1 MCRQCSDYHVEIVR
15 EVALENPIEKMAAV
29 YAAYSKGDPEP
40 FYDLIADDA
49 VIRFAAPPGSFK
61 FARTYNGPGGAREA
75 ITAIVS
81 EFQWLTY
88 SNSELI
94 ADGKLVVG
102 INGGRILHLVSGR
115 EAALCLGDFVRF
127 DNGKIVEFVE
137 FFDSAGFAD
146 WCSGN
151 ATPACAMMNPANK
164 LGALSSEN
172 PEENKAVLRQVYDA
186 YAELNADPMI
196 SALAEDVTYNS
207 VARGSDFAF
216 AGPYYGRDAFVENLK
231 RIADEYQLR
240 RYKVLDMIADGDLVA
255 VHADVAFEERDTGR
269 LAETEK
275 LDVFRMFNGQITE
288 FNEFL
293 DSLQS
298 RRAGS

>member
-1 MCRQCSDYHVEIVR
+1 MQY
-15 EVALENPIEKMAAV
+15 PMEKMAAV

-40 FYDLIADDA
+40 FYDLIADNA
-49 VIRFAAPPGSFK
+49 VIRFAAPPESFA
-61 FARTYNGPGGAREA
+61 FARTYNGPAGARDA
-75 ITAIVS
+75 ITAIVN

-88 SNSELI
+88 SNNELI
-94 ADGKLVVG
+94 ADGNLVVG
-102 INGGRILHLVSGR
+102 INGGRIRHLESGR

-127 DNGKIVEFVE
+127 ENGKIVEFVE
-137 FFDSAGFAD
+137 FFDTAGFAD

-151 ATPACAMMNPANK
+151 ATPACAIPASAMMNPANK

-196 SALAEDVTYNS
+196 NALAEDVTYNS
-207 VARGSDFAF
+207 VARDSDFSF

-231 RIADEYQLR
+231 RIAEEYQLR
-240 RYKVLDMIADGDLVA
+240 RYDVLDMVAYGDLVA
-255 VHADVAFEERDTGR
+255 VHADVAFEERDTRR

-275 LDVFRMFNGQITE
+275 LDVFRMFNGQIIE

-293 DSLQS
+293 DTLRS
-298 RRAGS
+298 RKAGF